1 MALEKAAGDDIF
13 FIPQV
18 HFATETQALVDDEG
32 WWYRVRSVIW
42 IRRCRKC
49 GFRKEQKDFT
59 PQEWS
64 KKQPAICVRCDR
76 GKGVTRVSSGK
87 ARSGCK
93 RVKKSPN
100 PPARRPRAAH
110 EKGSAV
116 REATSQQLVK
126 YGHKEKAECTLC
138 KKAHEENGSSWKGEE
153 VLNELWQ
160 NIWTAAKGNN
170 WTYLKCRM
178 PRTKGSIHS
187 CAQCV
192 HQGVATGNR
201 HAWEN
206 G

>member
-1 MALEKAAGDDIF
+1 MEGAAGEDIF

-18 HFATETQALVDDEG
+18 HFATETPALVDDEG

-49 GFRKEQKDFT
+49 GVRKEQKDFT

-93 RVKKSPN
+93 RVKKSAN
-100 PPARRPRAAH
+100 LPARRPRADH

-116 REATSQQLVK
+116 REATSGSEEDEKEEVEWGAAK
-126 YGHKEKAECTLC
+126 YGVRMSP
-138 KKAHEENGSSWKGEE
+138 AHPWYVGRGDDTCAGE
-153 VLNELWQ
+153 V
-160 NIWTAAKGNN
+160 
-170 WTYLKCRM
+170 
-178 PRTKGSIHS
+178 
-187 CAQCV
+187 CV
-192 HQGVATGNR
+192 HLSQHHTGDS
-201 HAWEN
+201 
-206 G
+206 GTPQLST